1 MRKMLLK
8 LIVVF
13 ILVCNLTA
21 NAEGNMHSLR
31 ISYFPAELCGRSD
44 SFVPSETAQ
53 NELLALIDAIEFRNM
68 TDYDGAWP
76 DRAAPICEITLEYN
90 GYTAFLRGD
99 GWIRVNDASIGIWLA
114 QDSRVMDY
122 VLNLLA
128 QRGYQ
133 PLDPDDLRNLEITRA
148 ELFDGEYY
156 TGEKHAPIIIEDTAK
171 LATLE
176 AIICGAVL
184 TESSGCPF
192 GYAKLIV
199 TTTNGNEYTL
209 YPATDSCPRFFVNGS
224 FFNYDAHIE
233 DDFHD
238 TNQELFGLFGIVA
251 ADYFHSAQ

>member
-8 LIVVF
+8 LILVF
-13 ILVCNLTA
+13 ILVCNLAA

-53 NELLALIDAIEFRNM
+53 NELLALIDAIEFRDM

-156 TGEKHAPIIIEDTAK
+156 IGEKHAPIIIEDTAK

-176 AIICGAVL
+176 AIIRL
-184 TESSGCPF
+184 
-192 GYAKLIV
+192 
-199 TTTNGNEYTL
+199 
-209 YPATDSCPRFFVNGS
+209 
-224 FFNYDAHIE
+224 
-233 DDFHD
+233 D
-238 TNQELFGLFGIVA
+238 TQ
-251 ADYFHSAQ
+251 S

>member
-99 GWIRVNDASIGIWLA
+99 GWIRVNDASIGIWLLFP
-114 QDSRVMDY
+114 V
-122 VLNLLA
+122 
-128 QRGYQ
+128 
-133 PLDPDDLRNLEITRA
+133 PLPPIMQFNA
-148 ELFDGEYY
+148 S
-156 TGEKHAPIIIEDTAK
+156 EKVRQNPPSLSFPCK
-171 LATLE
+171 NP
-176 AIICGAVL
+176 
-184 TESSGCPF
+184 SSKF
-192 GYAKLIV
+192 SIY
-199 TTTNGNEYTL
+199 N
-209 YPATDSCPRFFVNGS
+209 PR
-224 FFNYDAHIE
+224 I
-233 DDFHD
+233 
-238 TNQELFGLFGIVA
+238 
-251 ADYFHSAQ
+251 